1 MEQRFFGKA
10 IKNEQNRH
18 KVHLLFE
25 VRKRDDRK
33 MLVNYLSQW
42 ILEI

>member
-10 IKNEQNRH
+10 IKKQQNRH
-18 KVHLLFE
+18 NVHLLFE
-25 VRKRDDRK
+25 VRQRDDRK
-33 MLVNYLSQW
+33 MLVNYISQR